1 MKLVKEF
8 LKLEASAGVVL
19 GLAAVLAIV
28 FKNTALQGYYD
39 ALIGFSLSFNL
50 LGLELSK
57 TLVVWVN
64 DFLMAF
70 FFLMIGLELKR
81 EFKEGH
87 LKHLKNVILPGI
99 SALGGLIVPTLIYAS
114 FTYDNPETLK
124 GWAIPAATD
133 IAFAMGILA
142 LLGNRVPKALKI
154 CLLSLAI
161 FDDIAAILIIAAFY
175 TNEISIF
182 WGITSIVPILILALF
197 NYNNI
202 NKITPYMIIGLI
214 LWVCVLKSG
223 IHATVAGLLLGFFIP
238 LKNHSNQTSPL
249 KKLEHQLHPWVTFFI
264 LPTFAFFN
272 VGIPLKDLSLTS
284 ISHPVAAGIALGLF
298 LGKQAGV
305 MLFSYVAIRI
315 KLCCLPNQ
323 TSFFQWYGMA
333 IITGIG
339 FTMSLFIGALSFSEI
354 EYQNVMR
361 LGVIAG
367 STLSAIVGYLVLLY
381 ATQNQTA
388 DSSKDMKLS

>member
-1 MKLVKEF
+1 MKFIKEF
-8 LKLEASAGVVL
+8 LKLEASAGIFL
-19 GLAAVLAIV
+19 GLAAVLAIL

-39 ALIGFSLSFNL
+39 ALIGFPLSFNL
-50 LGLELSK
+50 LGLEFSK
-57 TLVVWVN
+57 ILVVWVN

-81 EFKEGH
+81 EFQEGH
-87 LKHLKNVILPGI
+87 LKHLKNVMLPGI
-99 SALGGLIVPTLIYAS
+99 AALGGLIFPALIYVS
-114 FTYDNPETLK
+114 FTYDNPETSK

-133 IAFAMGILA
+133 IAFAMGVLA

-175 TNEISIF
+175 TNEISTF
-182 WGITSIVPILILALF
+182 WGILSIVPILILALF

-223 IHATVAGLLLGFFIP
+223 IHATVAGILLGFFIP
-238 LKNHSNQTSPL
+238 LKNRSNQTSPL
-249 KKLEHQLHPWVTFFI
+249 KKLEHHLHPWVTFFI
-264 LPTFAFFN
+264 LPVFAFFN
-272 VGIPLKDLSLTS
+272 AGVPLKDLSLSS
-284 ISHPVAAGIALGLF
+284 ISHPIAAGIAIGLF

-305 MLFSYVAIRI
+305 MLFSYFAIRLKI
-315 KLCCLPNQ
+315 CHLPAQ
-323 TSFFQWYGMA
+323 TSIAQFYGMA

-354 EYQNVMR
+354 EYQNVMK
-361 LGVIAG
+361 LGVIVG
-367 STLSAIVGYLVLLY
+367 STLSGILGYLVLLY
-381 ATQNQTA
+381 STRNQAA
-388 DSSKDMKLS
+388 DSRKSM